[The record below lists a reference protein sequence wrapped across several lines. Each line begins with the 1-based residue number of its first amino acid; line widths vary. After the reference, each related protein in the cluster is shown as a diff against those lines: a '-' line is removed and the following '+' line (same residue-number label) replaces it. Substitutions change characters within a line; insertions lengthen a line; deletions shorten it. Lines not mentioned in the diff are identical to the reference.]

1 MKNITRA
8 LALLLALIL
17 VLGLVVTGF
26 ADAAVTTGPGKITIN
41 KAVAGQTYTIYKI
54 LELESYN
61 AETGKEAYSYK
72 AASGWENFFK
82 TGDGSTYFD
91 VTADGNADN
100 VEAGYV
106 TWKSIAGETEVAKQ
120 ARVAEFA
127 KKALAYAKNTSNSI
141 SATRTQANVTEETIT
156 FDSLPLGYY
165 LLDSSLGTLC
175 SLSTTKPEAMI
186 TEKNAVPENK
196 KLVQEDSK
204 VGKADEYGA
213 KNDADIGQTVNFKST
228 ITAQAGAQNYV
239 FHDTM
244 SEGLTFNGTVNIT
257 KGANADAVDNTNYT
271 LKTKDNA
278 DANMRPTDGCT
289 FEIVFNQ
296 DFCDTLQKDETI
308 VITYS
313 ATLNDQAVIG
323 TTAGVEGN
331 TNKSQLSYG
340 DNSKTTESKTTTN
353 TWELKVFK
361 FHQKNDKTGLA
372 GATFTLN
379 RKNNGTEAINLVK
392 LTGAGN
398 ENTYRV
404 AKTGETGATAEIITD
419 TSGKFTIQGLDSDTY
434 YLTEKEAPK
443 GYNKLKD
450 PIAITIDNAGNVK
463 LGQTT
468 VENGEVQVE
477 NKTGAEMP
485 STGGI
490 GTTVFYVVGGILAV
504 GAAVLLVTKKRMER
518 G

>member
-17 VLGLVVTGF
+17 ILGLVVTGF

-127 KKALAYAKNTSNSI
+127 KKALAYAKNTSNNI

-175 SLSTTKPEAMI
+175 SLSTTKPEATI

-244 SEGLTFNGTVNIT
+244 SEGLTFDTNSVVIKKGNDTLTANTDYEVKTSSSCTPACTFDIEFKQTFCDKLT
-257 KGANADAVDNTNYT
+257 KG
-271 LKTKDNA
+271 
-278 DANMRPTDGCT
+278 
-289 FEIVFNQ
+289 E
-296 DFCDTLQKDETI
+296 EI

-313 ATLNDQAVIG
+313 ATLNENAHIG
-323 TTAGVEGN
+323 TDTEN
-331 TNKSQLSYG
+331 EKNFNKSKLSYG
-340 DNSKTTESKTTTN
+340 DSSETQWSQTTTN
-353 TWELKVFK
+353 TWEVKVFK
-361 FHQKNDKTGLA
+361 YYQKDATQQGLA
-372 GATFTLN
+372 GATFTLK
-379 RKNNGTEAINLVK
+379 RNNETDAIK
-392 LTGAGN
+392 LMKVGN
-398 ENTYRV
+398 TASTTYRV
-404 AKTGETGATAEIITD
+404 AKTGETAITEITTD
-419 TSGKFTIQGLDSDTY
+419 TTGRFTIQGLDSDTY

-450 PIAITIDNAGNVK
+450 PIKIVIDENGNVK
-463 LGQTT
+463 VNNATT
-468 VENGEVQVE
+468 PVTEVGVE

-490 GTTVFYVVGGILAV
+490 GTTVFYVVGGILAI

>member
-1 MKNITRA
+1 MKNITRV

-26 ADAAVTTGPGKITIN
+26 ADDSGTTGTGKITIN
-41 KAVAGQTYTIYKI
+41 KAVVGQTYTIYKI
-54 LELESYN
+54 LTLESYN

-72 AASGWENFFK
+72 AADGWENFFK
-82 TGDGSTYFD
+82 TGDGAAYFD

-106 TWKSIAGETEVAKQ
+106 TWKSNVSIDKA
-120 ARVAEFA
+120 AEFA
-127 KKALAYAKNTSNSI
+127 KKALEFAKGTGSGINPAATAVTANS
-141 SATRTQANVTEETIT
+141 TTVT
-156 FDSLPLGYY
+156 FDNLPLGYY
-165 LLDSSLGTLC
+165 LLDSSLGALC
-175 SLSTTKPEAMI
+175 SLSTTKPEATI

-196 KLVQEDSK
+196 KQVQEDSK
-204 VGKADEYGA
+204 LGQPDEYGDV
-213 KNDADIGQTVNFKST
+213 NDADIGQIVNFKST

-244 SEGLTFNGTVNIT
+244 SAGLTFNETSVSVT
-257 KGANADAVDNTNYT
+257 KGTETVGDTNYI
-271 LKTKDNA
+271 LKTKGN
-278 DANMRPTDGCT
+278 TDTDKATNDECT
-289 FEIVFNQ
+289 FEIAFKPA
-296 DFCDTLQKDETI
+296 FCDTLTANDTI

-313 ATLNDQAVIG
+313 ATLNDQAVI
-323 TTAGVEGN
+323 AGEGN
-331 TNKSQLSYG
+331 TNKSKLSYG
-340 DNSKTTESKTTTN
+340 DNSATTWDSTTTK
-353 TWELKVFK
+353 TWKVSVFK
-361 FHQKNDKTGLA
+361 FYQKDTTPQGLA
-372 GATFTLN
+372 GAKFTLN
-379 RKNNGTEAINLVK
+379 KNDTAKTAINLMKVGDA
-392 LTGAGN
+392 TST
-398 ENTYRV
+398 TYRV
-404 AKTGETGATAEIITD
+404 AKVGETGASAEITTD

-434 YLTEKEAPK
+434 YLTETKAPD

-450 PIAITIDNAGNVK
+450 PIKITIDNEGKVK
-463 LGQTT
+463 LGENGETPVT
-468 VENGEVQVE
+468 NGEVQVE

>member
-1 MKNITRA
+1 MKNITRV

-26 ADAAVTTGPGKITIN
+26 AEDGGTAGTGKITID

-72 AASGWENFFK
+72 AAKGWENFFK
-82 TGDGSTYFD
+82 NGDGAAYFD
-91 VTADGNADN
+91 VTDGTTNN

-120 ARVAEFA
+120 ARVAAFA
-127 KKALAYAKNTSNSI
+127 KKALEFAKNTANGI
-141 SATRTQANVTEETIT
+141 TATSTEQANTTTVE
-156 FDSLPLGYY
+156 FNSLGLGYY

-175 SLSTTKPEAMI
+175 SLSTTKPEATI

-196 KLVQEDSK
+196 KQVQEDSK
-204 VGKADEYGA
+204 LGQPDEYGDV
-213 KNDADIGQTVNFKST
+213 NDADIGQIVNFKST

-244 SEGLTFNGTVNIT
+244 SAGLTFDESSVVVKKGNTTLT
-257 KGANADAVDNTNYT
+257 KNTEYT
-271 LKTKDNA
+271 LKT
-278 DANMRPTDGCT
+278 TDRTDTDCT
-289 FEIVFNQ
+289 FEIVFTP
-296 DFCDTLQKDETI
+296 DFCNTLTATDTI
-308 VITYS
+308 VISYS
-313 ATLNDQAVIG
+313 ATLNENAVIG
-323 TTAGVEGN
+323 SDGTTSN
-331 TNKSQLSYG
+331 TNKSKLSYG
-340 DNSKTTESKTTTN
+340 DSSETQWDQTTTN
-353 TWELKVFK
+353 TWEVKVFK
-361 FHQKNDKTGLA
+361 FHRKDATNQIGLE
-372 GATFTLN
+372 GATFTLS
-379 RKNNGTEAINLVK
+379 KNSDGTNPINLIK
-392 LTGAGN
+392 LTDATKP
-398 ENTYRV
+398 NTYRV
-404 AKTGETGATAEIITD
+404 AKTGETGASAEIT
-419 TSGKFTIQGLDSDTY
+419 TEAPGRFTIQGLDSDTY

-443 GYNKLKD
+443 GYNKLK
-450 PIAITIDNAGNVK
+450 AAVKITIANDGKVTVNDGATNVD
-463 LGQTT
+463 T
-468 VENGEVQVE
+468 VEIE